1 MINLYAFGGID
12 MFNVAICDDDK
23 ELTVHIEE
31 IVYMISREQGIDVD
45 VDVYW
50 NGKNLADDIVDGERY
65 DIIYLDIEMK
75 EENGIDAARRLRQVD
90 QTVLIIYVSSYEA
103 YAIETFELRPF
114 RFVVKPI
121 CMGKFRE
128 ATIAAIREIQ
138 RYDTF
143 FHYQFDKMHRRIL
156 LKKIIYFESNKRK
169 VTIVSE
175 NGAEEMYGKL
185 NELEE
190 ELKNSKIHFLR
201 IHQSYL
207 VSYLYVKEV
216 AYDSIV
222 LTDNTKLPISEE
234 RRKYIR
240 QKFIDIDEVTF

>member
-1 MINLYAFGGID
+1 MI
-12 MFNVAICDDDK
+12 NVAICDDDK
-23 ELTVHIEE
+23 ELTAHIEE
-31 IVYMISREQGIDVD
+31 IVYTISREHGINVD

-50 NGKNLADDIVDGERY
+50 DGKNLADDIVDGERY

-75 EENGIDAARRLRQVD
+75 QESGIDAAKRIRYVD
-90 QTVLIIYVSSYEA
+90 QTVLIIYVSSYET

-121 CMGKFRE
+121 CMEKFRE
-128 ATIAAIREIQ
+128 ATIAAISEIQ

-143 FHYQFDKMHRRIL
+143 FHYQFDKTHHRIL

-169 VTIVSE
+169 ITIVSE
-175 NGAEEMYGKL
+175 NGSDEMYGKL

-190 ELKNSKIHFLR
+190 ELKYSKIQFLR

-207 VSYLYVKEV
+207 VNYLYVKEV

-222 LTDNTKLPISEE
+222 LTDNTKLPISED
-234 RRKYIR
+234 RRKHIR
-240 QKFIDIDEVTF
+240 QKFIDIDDVNF